1 MKMIL
6 AFSADGGISGDGIDD
21 IALFRIRGVFDT
33 AANTAS
39 WTKSYVGMHS
49 VEYRGLYDLRSI
61 CGNWT
66 LGVFTGGFWI
76 WPDGIAQGEQMEVEL
91 ELPLEQLVPAKSD

>member
-21 IALFRIRGVFDT
+21 IAAFGIRGVFDT

-49 VEYRGLYDLRSI
+49 VEYRGCTI
-61 CGNWT
+61 CAHICPRETWT
-66 LGVFTGGFWI
+66 SSGAYS
-76 WPDGIAQGEQMEVEL
+76 PDGF
-91 ELPLEQLVPAKSD
+91 